1 MCGIVGFTG
10 REQAAPILL
19 DGLSKLEYRGY
30 DSAGIAVRDGENPVD
45 IVKAKGRRKILAE
58 KTNDGKAVIGSC
70 GIGHTRWATH
80 GEPSENNAHPHRSDD
95 GNIVAV
101 HNGII
106 ENYQELKEKLVR
118 KGYTFYSDTDTEVA
132 VKLID
137 YYYTKYEGTPVD
149 AINHAMV
156 RIRGSYAL
164 AVMFNEYPEE
174 IYVARKDSPMILG
187 VEDGESYIASDVPA
201 ILKYTRN
208 VYYIGNMEMA
218 RVRKGEIT
226 FYNLDG
232 DEIEKELKT
241 IDWNAEAAEK
251 AGYEHFMMKE
261 IHEQP
266 KVVGDTIN
274 SVVKEDFIDLSN
286 VGLSEEDIKEISQI
300 YIVACGS
307 AYHVGIAAQYV
318 IEDLAKIPVRVE
330 LGSEFR
336 YRNPL
341 LDKNGLVVVIS
352 QSGET
357 ADSLAALREAKE
369 KGVRTLGIVNVVGSS
384 IAREADSVF
393 YTLAGPEIAV
403 ATTKAYSTQ
412 LVATYALAIQFAKVR
427 GEISEERYVE
437 LIKEVKTLP
446 EKIAK
451 ILEDKERI
459 QWFASKQVNAH
470 DVFFVGRG
478 IDYAI
483 CMEGSLKMK
492 EISYIHSEAYA
503 AGELKHGT
511 ISLIEDDILVVGVLT
526 QPELYEKTISNMLEC
541 KSRGAYLMGLTT
553 FGKYNIEDTAD
564 FTVYIPQTDPL
575 FATSLAVIPLQ
586 LLGYYISVA
595 KGLDVDKPRNLAKSV
610 TVEQLPLRKRT
621 NYENNISYHGCR
633 NRFSIWRWN

>member
-10 REQAAPILL
+10 KEQAAPILL
-19 DGLSKLEYRGY
+19 EGLSKLEYRGY
-30 DSAGIAVRDGENPVD
+30 DSAGIAVRDGDRDVD
-45 IVKAKGRRKILAE
+45 IVKAKGRLKILAE

-266 KVVGDTIN
+266 KAVQDTLS
-274 SVVKEDFIDLSN
+274 SVIKNNCIDLSSVEITEEEIQQFEQIYIVKEDFIDLSN

-427 GEISEERYVE
+427 EEISEERYVE

-564 FTVYIPQTDPL
+564 FTVYIPKTDPL

-610 TVEQLPLRKRT
+610 TVE
-621 NYENNISYHGCR
+621 
-633 NRFSIWRWN
+633 

>member
-10 REQAAPILL
+10 AHQAAPILL

-30 DSAGIAVRDGENPVD
+30 DSSGIAVRDGLKDTEVL
-45 IVKAKGRRKILAE
+45 KAKGRLKILKE
-58 KTNDGKAVIGSC
+58 KTNDGKSVKGTC

-80 GEPSENNAHPHRSDD
+80 GEPSEDNAHPHVSDD
-95 GNIVAV
+95 GNVVAV

-118 KGYTFYSDTDTEVA
+118 NGYTFYSETDTEVA
-132 VKLID
+132 VKLVD
-137 YYYTKYEGTPVD
+137 YYYKKYEGNPVD
-149 AINHAMV
+149 AINHAII

-164 AVMFNEYPEE
+164 VMMFKEYPEE

-187 VEDGESYIASDVPA
+187 VADGESYIASDVPA

-208 VYYIGNMEMA
+208 VYYIGNLEMA

-232 DEIEKELKT
+232 DEIEKEQK
-241 IDWNAEAAEK
+241 IIEWDAEAAEK
-251 AGYEHFMMKE
+251 GGYEHFMMKE

-266 KVVGDTIN
+266 KVVADTLN
-274 SVVKEDFIDLSN
+274 SVLKDGEIDLSG
-286 VGLSEEDIKEISQI
+286 VGLSAEEIKNISEIQ
-300 YIVACGS
+300 IVACGS
-307 AYHVGIAAQYV
+307 AYHVGMVGQYV
-318 IEDLAKIPVRVE
+318 IEDLARIPVRVE
-330 LGSEFR
+330 LASEFR
-336 YRNPL
+336 YRNPI
-341 LDKNGLVVVIS
+341 LDKNTLVIVVS

-357 ADSLAALREAKE
+357 ADSLAALREAKLRGI
-369 KGVRTLGIVNVVGSS
+369 KTLGIVNVVGSS
-384 IAREADSVF
+384 IAREADNVF
-393 YTLAGPEIAV
+393 YTLAGPEISV

-412 LVATYALAIQFAKVR
+412 LIAMYTLAVQFAKIR
-427 GEISEERYVE
+427 GQISDEQYMGY
-437 LIKEVKTLP
+437 IKEMQTLP
-446 EKIAK
+446 DKIRR

-459 QWFASKQVNAH
+459 QWFASKQMNAK

-511 ISLIEDDILVVGVLT
+511 ISLIEEGTLVIGVLT
-526 QPELYEKTISNMLEC
+526 QSALFEKTVSNMVEC

-553 FGKYNIEDTAD
+553 TGNYNIEESAD
-564 FTVYIPQTDPL
+564 FTVYIPETDEH

-586 LLGYYISVA
+586 LMGYYVSVA

-610 TVEQLPLRKRT
+610 TVE
-621 NYENNISYHGCR
+621 
-633 NRFSIWRWN
+633 

>member
-10 REQAAPILL
+10 KEQAAPILL
-19 DGLSKLEYRGY
+19 EGLSKLEYRGY
-30 DSAGIAVRDGENPVD
+30 DSAGIAVRDGDRDVD
-45 IVKAKGRRKILAE
+45 IVKAKGRLKILAE

-118 KGYTFYSDTDTEVA
+118 KGYT
-132 VKLID
+132 
-137 YYYTKYEGTPVD
+137 
-149 AINHAMV
+149 
-156 RIRGSYAL
+156 
-164 AVMFNEYPEE
+164 FNEYPEE

-427 GEISEERYVE
+427 EEISEERYVE

-483 CMEGSLKMK
+483 CMEGSLKLK

-564 FTVYIPQTDPL
+564 FTVYIPKTDPL

-610 TVEQLPLRKRT
+610 TVE
-621 NYENNISYHGCR
+621 
-633 NRFSIWRWN
+633 

>member
-10 REQAAPILL
+10 MKQAAPILL

-30 DSAGIAVRDGENPVD
+30 DSAGIAVRDGDKSVD
-45 IVKAKGRRKILAE
+45 IVKAKGRLKILVE
-58 KTNDGKAVIGSC
+58 KTNDGKAVEGSC

-80 GEPSENNAHPHRSDD
+80 GEPSENNAHPHKSDD

-106 ENYQELKEKLVR
+106 ENYQKLKEKLVR
-118 KGYTFYSDTDTEVA
+118 KGYAFYSDTDTEVA
-132 VKLID
+132 VKLVD
-137 YYYTKYEGTPVD
+137 YYYKKYEGTPVD

-164 AVMFNEYPEE
+164 AVMFNEYPGE

-187 VEDGESYIASDVPA
+187 IEAGESYIASDVPA

-218 RVRKGEIT
+218 LVRKGEIT

-274 SVVKEDFIDLSN
+274 SVVKENFIDLSN

-300 YIVACGS
+300 YIVACES

-412 LVATYALAIQFAKVR
+412 LVAAYALAIQFAKVR
-427 GEISEERYVE
+427 EEISEERYFE
-437 LIKEVKTLP
+437 LIKEIKTLP

-511 ISLIEDDILVVGVLT
+511 ISLIEDNILVVGVLT

-564 FTVYIPQTDPL
+564 FTVYIPKTDPL
-575 FATSLAVIPLQ
+575 FVTSLAVIPLQ

-610 TVEQLPLRKRT
+610 TVE
-621 NYENNISYHGCR
+621 
-633 NRFSIWRWN
+633 